1 MCNIWNYATDLI
13 WKEPEKFVSL
23 VTSQIVITVQLLLC
37 KDCQKHSVHLGSTTK
52 FLSDINNH
60 KLHQGAHLHVR
71 LSVEYG
77 ERDLFRYY
85 NSLGHHELNDISV
98 QVIDGW
104 HTNKPYK
111 IKRGNGPTGFTQLGH
126 KSDFF
131 LDKNRWERIWA
142 HWISKFVFKQLQLK
156 CVVIV

>member
-1 MCNIWNYATDLI
+1 MQHLKLRHRFNLKRTRKICII
-13 WKEPEKFVSL
+13 
-23 VTSQIVITVQLLLC
+23 TSQIVITVQLLLC

-60 KLHQGAHLHVR
+60 KLHQGAHLDVR

-98 QVIDGW
+98 QVIDRMTYKQALQDQEGQW
-104 HTNKPYK
+104 TYRLHT
-111 IKRGNGPTGFTQLGH
+111 IGPQ
-126 KSDFF
+126 
-131 LDKNRWERIWA
+131 E
-142 HWISKFVFKQLQLK
+142 
-156 CVVIV
+156 